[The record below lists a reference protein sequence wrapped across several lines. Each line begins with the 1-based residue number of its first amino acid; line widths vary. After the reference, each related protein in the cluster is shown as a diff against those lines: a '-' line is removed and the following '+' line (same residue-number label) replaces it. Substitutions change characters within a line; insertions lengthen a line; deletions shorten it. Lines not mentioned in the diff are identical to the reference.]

1 MKKLVFGITCS
12 LLLVMVACGGG
23 KKEKV
28 KSFADTFAGY
38 VNAGQLDSIKAV
50 YPSVNFDSVAH
61 VSTDSV
67 KISDTDGITRV
78 DFGGGKWIELEY
90 GDSGDITVVNSKGIA
105 AFPED
110 KLQLAINTGML
121 NDSTADTKAQDLL
134 NDSIYFAWLNDK
146 AKDSYENALTLTLG
160 KSHGHWGVGEGQ
172 WVNKWPVTV
181 KNNLPITLGANDYKI
196 NYTLVGAAEEST
208 NWKPW
213 YMSGSTKGKEVGP
226 GQSVEIILSHNYAEI
241 TKPKIVLN
249 LSIEEYLD
257 KYYKPTGKEYQE
269 YLDSKK

>member
-1 MKKLVFGITCS
+1 M
-12 LLLVMVACGGG
+12 LVMVACGGG

-78 DFGGGKWIELEY
+78 DFGGGKWIELEI

-110 KLQLAINTGML
+110 KFQLAVNTGML
-121 NDSTADTKAQDLL
+121 NNSTADIKTQELL
-134 NDSIYFAWLNDK
+134 NDSIYLAWLNDK
-146 AKDSYENALTLTLG
+146 AVKEIKESLIFSRGNIIRTIGHDTL
-160 KSHGHWGVGEGQ
+160 SDIII
-172 WVNKWPVTV
+172 WPVTV
-181 KNNLPITLGANDYKI
+181 TNKEN
-196 NYTLVGAAEEST
+196 ST
-208 NWKPW
+208 I
-213 YMSGSTKGKEVGP
+213 SGSSYNVITRWFSYWGDGNPGKGTKITIKGEDLTP
-226 GQSVEIILSHNYAEI
+226 GETKTFTFKQKAFALNPPTLEYNISNKDFILKNY
-241 TKPKIVLN
+241 KF
-249 LSIEEYLD
+249 
-257 KYYKPTGKEYQE
+257 TGKEYQE